1 MSQIRFLSDEQ
12 EALITEFQ
20 EKWQNI
26 SLSTEPIDRK
36 QAEAAV
42 KEVYAVMKKSAP
54 EIIFC
59 DSPRSALEQLDAY
72 VSQIEV
78 PQVVNKSPEEVF
90 QGLNFAKLFV
100 NTIWHTIKS
109 NKKQK
114 KAKVKTIYNLIQEL
128 SRQPKKSLAKHIDT
142 LLPKNLTTQQ
152 IVEQSFLG
160 ASPLFEA
167 IGKQQASQGEPDLQK
182 KLQTL
187 QTKTSEEWQESF
199 SQTATALEQQL
210 SWLPGKKWFFRQW
223 LKRFL
228 QGAISSKITGVEH
241 PKFREAFYNSLS
253 FPQLKFLA
261 ENPPI
266 ITPNI
271 VANYC
276 IWLDFAFSVLNYPCK
291 LQHWQALQNLVCNC
305 GWIFVV
311 DNICYICDRP
321 TKILIDANGQI
332 HGEGEPAL
340 EYSNSD
346 RAYAYHGNILPEE
359 YGAIHPTQWQPAW
372 ILEKENELLRK
383 VLIQGISV
391 VRLCQELPL
400 IKLEETGEYTLFKLD
415 ESTGIKV
422 THILRRINADTGET
436 KAVLVSWT
444 SRNLTKAIQYAHKNY
459 SAEDFP
465 LPNS

>member
-1 MSQIRFLSDEQ
+1 MSQIRFFSDEQ

-26 SLSTEPIDRK
+26 SLSSEPIDRK
-36 QAEAAV
+36 QAKAALE
-42 KEVYAVMKKSAP
+42 EVYAVMKKSAP

-59 DSPRSALEQLDAY
+59 DSPRSALLELDAY

-78 PQVVNKSPEEVF
+78 AQVVSKSPEEVF
-90 QGLNFAKLFV
+90 QGLNFVKLFV
-100 NTIWHTIKS
+100 NTIWHIIKS
-109 NKKQK
+109 KKKQK

-128 SRQPKKSLAKHIDT
+128 SRQPNKSLAKHIDT
-142 LLPKNLTTQQ
+142 ILPKDLTTQQ
-152 IVEQSFLG
+152 IVEQSFWD

-167 IGKQQASQGEPDLQK
+167 LGKQQASQGEPDLQK
-182 KLQTL
+182 TL
-187 QTKTSEEWQESF
+187 QTKPSQEWQESF
-199 SQTATALEQQL
+199 SQTAIALEQQL

-228 QGAISSKITGVEH
+228 QGAISSKITGVEQ
-241 PKFREAFYNSLS
+241 PKFREIFYNSLS

-271 VANYC
+271 AANYC

-321 TKILIDANGQI
+321 TKILINADGQI

-340 EYSNSD
+340 EYSD
-346 RAYAYHGNILPEE
+346 GYKAYVYNGFTLPEK
-359 YGAIHPTQWQPAW
+359 YGAINPNQWQTEW
-372 ILEKENELLRK
+372 VLEEENKQLQK
-383 VLIQGISV
+383 ILIQGISV

-415 ESTGIKV
+415 ESTGTKV
-422 THILRRINADTGET
+422 THILRRINSDTGET

-444 SRNLTKAIQYAHKNY
+444 SRNLTQAIQYAHKNY